1 MDLFSDDSAVCSV
14 CTRYLDITKSTLGTE
29 LLEELKILISFS
41 NISITMSRALLRGA
55 ACQTCRHEMLRSFVS
70 VSGIPMPRSSPLSS
84 RSISNARAFSA
95 VTLLRSDRPPTSNQ
109 LDIHL
114 SEPEEP
120 SAPSETNKPAS
131 SQHVPWYLQEEA
143 PIIKERPLTEAH
155 LPQIPE
161 DSPEMLSTLLEY
173 TYKDLGLDDLKL
185 FDLRGLEIPA
195 ALGANV
201 IMIIGTARSVKH
213 LNVSADRLCR
223 WLRSQYKLSPYADG
237 LLGRNELKIKLRRK
251 AKRARAASA
260 AGAMV
265 DEKDDGIT
273 TGWICVNAGMVD
285 KGATTTQLSDVGI
298 EGFGNLD
305 LGTSVV
311 VQIFT
316 EEKRADVDLD
326 GLWEATL
333 AREGRKNTR
342 ESTGDISK
350 TGAAPPRSM
359 SDGFG
364 SIPGQR
370 RGFHT
375 VRRLALSAMNS
386 TESGLEAGFP
396 GMGTSSSTLPG
407 GAAAVASQLTPTSL
421 LQFLAE
427 LPADSARNELGSS
440 PNDRQSTLFLRL
452 FYTNHA
458 ARFSAQEKA
467 TFRLKLFSI
476 AVSRQH
482 PAYTKDA
489 LFSTFSD
496 FLRDGYDLPDDLGFD
511 VVSALLTP
519 KTAGVIT
526 EQSET
531 HSPDTGMELAL
542 LVLDRLSLRGVP
554 ILNMKIFNILYQ
566 AICAPN
572 PAPSSPNELHPEE
585 SSSSSSVVQQT
596 ESRKQILSRL
606 SKILAAANV
615 PFDAVEA
622 RQLMVTLFQCGDYD
636 GFWRL
641 WRQFPLKGANR
652 TQEDYVQLF
661 KLHAELGEEVR
672 ARECLSTGVGL
683 MNRESPA
690 IVLQGPIVTAIMHC
704 ILVADPTLQNRDEAA
719 SPSFYMPLWTKCQ
732 EALARG
738 N

>member
-1 MDLFSDDSAVCSV
+1 
-14 CTRYLDITKSTLGTE
+14 
-29 LLEELKILISFS
+29 
-41 NISITMSRALLRGA
+41 MSRALLRGA
-55 ACQTCRHEMLRSFVS
+55 VCQTCRHEVLRSFVS

-84 RSISNARAFSA
+84 RSVSNPRAFSA
-95 VTLLRSDRPPTSNQ
+95 VTLLRSDRPPTSSQ

-120 SAPSETNKPAS
+120 SAQSETNTPVS

-143 PIIKERPLTEAH
+143 PIIKDRTLSEAH
-155 LPQIPE
+155 LPQIP
-161 DSPEMLSTLLEY
+161 DNSPEMLSTLLEY
-173 TYKDLGLDDLKL
+173 TYKDLGLDGLKL

-201 IMIIGTARSVKH
+201 IMVIGTARSVKH

-260 AGAMV
+260 AGAMI

-333 AREGRKNTR
+333 AREGRKNAR
-342 ESTGDISK
+342 ESKDDTPK
-350 TGAAPPRSM
+350 TGAAHPRSM

-364 SIPGQR
+364 SIPGQK

-375 VRRLALSAMNS
+375 MRRLALSAMNS
-386 TESGLEAGFP
+386 AESGLESGFP
-396 GMGTSSSTLPG
+396 GLGTSSSTLPG
-407 GAAAVASQLTPTSL
+407 GAAAVASELTPTSL
-421 LQFLAE
+421 LQILTE
-427 LPADSARNELGSS
+427 LPADSARNELGSG
-440 PNDRQSTLFLRL
+440 PNDRESTLFLRL

-496 FLRDGYDLPDDLGFD
+496 FLRDGYDLPDDFGFD

-519 KTAGVIT
+519 RTAAVLA
-526 EQSET
+526 EQSEN
-531 HSPDTGMELAL
+531 HSAEADMELAFL
-542 LVLDRLSLRGVP
+542 CTQFSTSEPERVAPGKRSP
-554 ILNMKIFNILYQ
+554 IL
-566 AICAPN
+566 
-572 PAPSSPNELHPEE
+572 
-585 SSSSSSVVQQT
+585 SVAQQT
-596 ESRKQILSRL
+596 ESQKQILSRL
-606 SKILAAANV
+606 SKILAASNV
-615 PFDAVEA
+615 PFDAVDA

-661 KLHAELGEEVR
+661 ELHAELGEEVR
-672 ARECLSTGVGL
+672 ARECLSVGVEL
-683 MNRESPA
+683 MNRESPCHFA
-690 IVLQGPIVTAIMHC
+690 TRPDSDSHHALYFGGRPNTPGP
-704 ILVADPTLQNRDEAA
+704 R
-719 SPSFYMPLWTKCQ
+719 
-732 EALARG
+732 
-738 N
+738 

>member
-1 MDLFSDDSAVCSV
+1 
-14 CTRYLDITKSTLGTE
+14 
-29 LLEELKILISFS
+29 
-41 NISITMSRALLRGA
+41 MSRALLRGA
-55 ACQTCRHEMLRSFVS
+55 VCQTCRHEVLRSFVS
-70 VSGIPMPRSSPLSS
+70 VSGIPMPRSSPVSS
-84 RSISNARAFSA
+84 RSISNPRAFSA
-95 VTLLRSDRPPTSNQ
+95 VNLLRSDRPPTSSQ
-109 LDIHL
+109 LDIHM
-114 SEPEEP
+114 SEPEVR
-120 SAPSETNKPAS
+120 SVHSDTNAPAS

-143 PIIKERPLTEAH
+143 PVRKERSLTEAQ

-173 TYKDLGLDDLKL
+173 TYKDLGLDSLKL

-213 LNVSADRLCR
+213 LNVAADRLCR

-260 AGAMV
+260 AGTMI

-273 TGWICVNAGMVD
+273 TGWICVNAGVVD
-285 KGATTTQLSDVGI
+285 KGKTTTQLSDVGI

-316 EEKRADVDLD
+316 EEKRDDVDLD

-333 AREGRKNTR
+333 AREGRKNIR
-342 ESTGDISK
+342 DSTEDTSK

-364 SIPGQR
+364 SVPGQR

-375 VRRLALSAMNS
+375 MRRLALSAMKS
-386 TESGLEAGFP
+386 TGSGLETGFP
-396 GMGTSSSTLPG
+396 SMGTSPSTLAG

-421 LQFLAE
+421 LQILTE
-427 LPADSARNELGSS
+427 LPADSARNELGSG
-440 PNDRQSTLFLRL
+440 PDDRQSTLFLRL

-467 TFRLKLFSI
+467 IFRLKLFSI

-519 KTAGVIT
+519 RIAGVIT

-531 HSPDTGMELAL
+531 HSLETDMELAL
-542 LVLDRLSLRGVP
+542 LVLDRLSLRV
-554 ILNMKIFNILYQ
+554 
-566 AICAPN
+566 CAPN
-572 PAPSSPNELHPEE
+572 PAPPSNELHLEK
-585 SSSSSSVVQQT
+585 SSAGSSAVQQT
-596 ESRKQILSRL
+596 ESQKQILSRL

-615 PFDAVEA
+615 PFDAVDA
-622 RQLMVTLFQCGDYD
+622 RQFMVTLFQCGDYD

-672 ARECLSTGVGL
+672 ARECLSTGVEL
-683 MNRESPA
+683 MNQESPA

-704 ILVADPTLQNRDEAA
+704 ILVADPTLHDRDEGA
-719 SPSFYMPLWTKCQ
+719 SPSFYMPLWTECQ
-732 EALARG
+732 EALAREG
-738 N
+738 

>member
-1 MDLFSDDSAVCSV
+1 
-14 CTRYLDITKSTLGTE
+14 
-29 LLEELKILISFS
+29 
-41 NISITMSRALLRGA
+41 
-55 ACQTCRHEMLRSFVS
+55 
-70 VSGIPMPRSSPLSS
+70 
-84 RSISNARAFSA
+84 
-95 VTLLRSDRPPTSNQ
+95 
-109 LDIHL
+109 
-114 SEPEEP
+114 
-120 SAPSETNKPAS
+120 
-131 SQHVPWYLQEEA
+131 
-143 PIIKERPLTEAH
+143 
-155 LPQIPE
+155 
-161 DSPEMLSTLLEY
+161 MLSTLLEY
-173 TYKDLGLDDLKL
+173 TYKDLGLDGLKL

-260 AGAMV
+260 AGTMI

-285 KGATTTQLSDVGI
+285 KGDTTTQLSDVGI

-326 GLWEATL
+326 GLWETTL
-333 AREGRKNTR
+333 AREGRKNIR
-342 ESTGDISK
+342 DSTEDSSK
-350 TGAAPPRSM
+350 NGSAPPRSM

-375 VRRLALSAMNS
+375 MRRLALSAMNS

-396 GMGTSSSTLPG
+396 AMGTSPSTVPA
-407 GAAAVASQLTPTSL
+407 GAAAVASQLTPASL
-421 LQFLAE
+421 LQILAE
-427 LPADSARNELGSS
+427 LPADSARNELGSG

-458 ARFSAQEKA
+458 ARFSPQEKA

-496 FLRDGYDLPDDLGFD
+496 FLRDGYEIPDELGFD
-511 VVSALLTP
+511 VVSALLTSR
-519 KTAGVIT
+519 TAGVIT
-526 EQSET
+526 EQSKT
-531 HSPDTGMELAL
+531 HSSEGDMELAL
-542 LVLDRLSLRGVP
+542 LVLDRLALRGVP

-566 AICAPN
+566 AVCAPN
-572 PAPSSPNELHPEE
+572 LAPSSPNKLRPEE
-585 SSSSSSVVQQT
+585 SSPSSSVVQQT
-596 ESRKQILSRL
+596 KSQKQILSRL
-606 SKILAAANV
+606 SKILAAANI
-615 PFDAVEA
+615 PFDAVDA
-622 RQLMVTLFQCGDYD
+622 RQLMVTLFQCGDYN

-672 ARECLSTGVGL
+672 ARECLSTGVAL
-683 MNRESPA
+683 MNQESPA

-704 ILVADPTLQNRDEAA
+704 ILVADPTLQNRDGEA
-719 SPSFYMPLWTKCQ
+719 SLSFYMPPWTECQ
-732 EALARG
+732 EALARE

>member
-1 MDLFSDDSAVCSV
+1 M
-14 CTRYLDITKSTLGTE
+14 
-29 LLEELKILISFS
+29 
-41 NISITMSRALLRGA
+41 NRALLRGA
-55 ACQTCRHEMLRSFVS
+55 TCQKCRHEVLRSFVS

-84 RSISNARAFSA
+84 RSIPNPRAFSA

-109 LDIHL
+109 LDTHL

-120 SAPSETNKPAS
+120 TARSETNTPAS

-143 PIIKERPLTEAH
+143 PTIKERPLTEAH
-155 LPQIPE
+155 LPQIPD

-173 TYKDLGLDDLKL
+173 TYKDLGLDGLKL

-195 ALGANV
+195 ALGASV

-260 AGAMV
+260 AGTMV

-316 EEKRADVDLD
+316 EEKRAEVDLD

-333 AREGRKNTR
+333 AREGRKNVR
-342 ESTGDISK
+342 ESAEDSSK

-375 VRRLALSAMNS
+375 MRRLALSAMNS
-386 TESGLEAGFP
+386 TESALDAGFP
-396 GMGTSSSTLPG
+396 SMGNLSSTLPG
-407 GAAAVASQLTPTSL
+407 GAAAVASQLTPTAL
-421 LQFLAE
+421 LQILAE
-427 LPADSARNELGSS
+427 LPADSARNELGSG

-452 FYTNHA
+452 FYTNYA

-467 TFRLKLFSI
+467 TFRLKLFST

-511 VVSALLTP
+511 IVSALLTP
-519 KTAGVIT
+519 RTAGFIT

-531 HSPDTGMELAL
+531 HSAVAGMELAL

-566 AICAPN
+566 AVCAPN
-572 PAPSSPNELHPEE
+572 PVPLSLHEMRPEE
-585 SSSSSSVVQQT
+585 SSPSSSALRWT
-596 ESRKQILSRL
+596 ESQKQTLSRL
-606 SKILAAANV
+606 SKILAAAKV
-615 PFDAVEA
+615 PFNAVDA

-661 KLHAELGEEVR
+661 KFHAELGEEVR
-672 ARECLSTGVGL
+672 VRECLSTGVAS

-690 IVLQGPIVTAIMHC
+690 IALQGPVVTAIMHC
-704 ILVADPTLQNRDEAA
+704 ILVADPTLQNRDEGA
-719 SPSFYMPLWTKCQ
+719 SPSFYMPLWTECQ
-732 EALARG
+732 KALAREI
-738 N
+738 

>member
-1 MDLFSDDSAVCSV
+1 
-14 CTRYLDITKSTLGTE
+14 
-29 LLEELKILISFS
+29 
-41 NISITMSRALLRGA
+41 MSRALLRGA
-55 ACQTCRHEMLRSFVS
+55 VCQNCRHEVLRSFVS
-70 VSGIPMPRSSPLSS
+70 VSGLPMPRSSPLSS
-84 RSISNARAFSA
+84 RSISKPRAFSA
-95 VTLLRSDRPPTSNQ
+95 VNNLLRSDRPPTPNQ

-120 SAPSETNKPAS
+120 SHSETNAPAS
-131 SQHVPWYLQEEA
+131 SQHIPWYLQEEA
-143 PIIKERPLTEAH
+143 PAIKERPLSEAY
-155 LPQIPE
+155 LPKIPD

-173 TYKDLGLDDLKL
+173 TYKDLGLDGLKL

-260 AGAMV
+260 AGAMI

-316 EEKRADVDLD
+316 EEKRAEVDLD

-333 AREGRKNTR
+333 AREGRRNIR
-342 ESTGDISK
+342 ETTNDISK
-350 TGAAPPRSM
+350 TGVAPPRSM

-364 SIPGQR
+364 SIPGHR

-375 VRRLALSAMNS
+375 MRRLAFSAVNS
-386 TESGLEAGFP
+386 TKSGSEAGFP
-396 GMGTSSSTLPG
+396 GLRTSSSTLPS

-421 LQFLAE
+421 LQILTE
-427 LPADSARNELGSS
+427 LPADSARNELGSG

-452 FYTNHA
+452 FHTNHA

-519 KTAGVIT
+519 RTAGVIT

-531 HSPDTGMELAL
+531 HSSDADMELAL
-542 LVLDRLSLRGVP
+542 SVLDRLSLRGVP

-566 AICAPN
+566 AVCAPN
-572 PAPSSPNELHPEE
+572 PAPSSLNELHPEE
-585 SSSSSSVVQQT
+585 ISPTSTAVQKTVSQ
-596 ESRKQILSRL
+596 RQILSRL

-615 PFDAVEA
+615 PFDAVDA
-622 RQLMVTLFQCGDYD
+622 RQLMVTLFRCGDYD

-652 TQEDYVQLF
+652 TQDDYVQLF

-672 ARECLSTGVGL
+672 ARECLSTGVEL

-704 ILVADPTLQNRDEAA
+704 ILVADPTLQDRDEGA
-719 SPSFYMPLWTKCQ
+719 SPSFYMPLWTECQ
-732 EALARG
+732 EALARE

>member
-1 MDLFSDDSAVCSV
+1 
-14 CTRYLDITKSTLGTE
+14 
-29 LLEELKILISFS
+29 
-41 NISITMSRALLRGA
+41 MSRTLLRGA
-55 ACQTCRHEMLRSFVS
+55 ACQTCRHEVLRSFVS

-84 RSISNARAFSA
+84 RSISNPRAFSA

-114 SEPEEP
+114 SEPEER
-120 SAPSETNKPAS
+120 SAHSETNTPAS

-143 PIIKERPLTEAH
+143 PIMKERLLSEAH
-155 LPQIPE
+155 LPEIPD

-173 TYKDLGLDDLKL
+173 TYKDLGLDSLKL

-260 AGAMV
+260 AGAMI

-285 KGATTTQLSDVGI
+285 KGATSTQLSDVGI

-305 LGTSVV
+305 VGTSVV

-333 AREGRKNTR
+333 AREGRKNIR
-342 ESTGDISK
+342 ETKDLSK
-350 TGAAPPRSM
+350 TGVAPPRSM

-375 VRRLALSAMNS
+375 MRRLASSAVNS
-386 TESGLEAGFP
+386 AESGFDAGLP
-396 GMGTSSSTLPG
+396 SLRTSSSTLPG

-421 LQFLAE
+421 LQILTE
-427 LPADSARNELGSS
+427 LPADSARNELGSG

-458 ARFSAQEKA
+458 ARFSAQEKSA
-467 TFRLKLFSI
+467 FRLKLFSI

-519 KTAGVIT
+519 RTAGVIT
-526 EQSET
+526 EQSKT
-531 HSPDTGMELAL
+531 HSPEADMELAL

-554 ILNMKIFNILYQ
+554 ILNMKIFNVLYQ
-566 AICAPN
+566 AVCAPN
-572 PAPSSPNELHPEE
+572 PALSSLNELRPEDSSPSS
-585 SSSSSSVVQQT
+585 SAVQQT
-596 ESRKQILSRL
+596 ESQKQILSRL

-615 PFDAVEA
+615 PFDVVDA

-641 WRQFPLKGANR
+641 WRQFPLKGASR

-661 KLHAELGEEVR
+661 TLHAELGEEVR
-672 ARECLSTGVGL
+672 ARECLSTGVEL
-683 MNRESPA
+683 MNRESPV

-704 ILVADPTLQNRDEAA
+704 ILVADPTLQNRDEEV
-719 SPSFYMPLWTKCQ
+719 SPSFYMPLWTECQ
-732 EALARG
+732 EALARE

>member
-1 MDLFSDDSAVCSV
+1 
-14 CTRYLDITKSTLGTE
+14 
-29 LLEELKILISFS
+29 
-41 NISITMSRALLRGA
+41 MSRALLRGA
-55 ACQTCRHEMLRSFVS
+55 ACQTCRHEVLRSFVS

-120 SAPSETNKPAS
+120 SAPSEANTPAS

-143 PIIKERPLTEAH
+143 PVIKERPLTEAH
-155 LPQIPE
+155 LPQIPD

-173 TYKDLGLDDLKL
+173 TYKDLGLDGLKL

-333 AREGRKNTR
+333 AREGRKNIR

-396 GMGTSSSTLPG
+396 DMGTSSSTLPG

-421 LQFLAE
+421 LQILAE
-427 LPADSARNELGSS
+427 LPADSARNELGSG

-467 TFRLKLFSI
+467 TFRLQLFSI

-482 PAYTKDA
+482 PAYTKEA

-496 FLRDGYDLPDDLGFD
+496 FLRDGYDLPDDLGSD

-519 KTAGVIT
+519 RTAGVIT

-531 HSPDTGMELAL
+531 HSQDTGMELAL
-542 LVLDRLSLRGVP
+542 LVLDRLSLRV
-554 ILNMKIFNILYQ
+554 
-566 AICAPN
+566 CAPN

-615 PFDAVEA
+615 PFDAVDA

-641 WRQFPLKGANR
+641 WRQLPLKGANR

-672 ARECLSTGVGL
+672 ARECLSTGVAL

-704 ILVADPTLQNRDEAA
+704 ILVADPTLQNRDEGV
-719 SPSFYMPLWTKCQ
+719 SPSFYMPLWTECQ
-732 EALARG
+732 EALARE

>member
-1 MDLFSDDSAVCSV
+1 
-14 CTRYLDITKSTLGTE
+14 
-29 LLEELKILISFS
+29 
-41 NISITMSRALLRGA
+41 MSRALLRGA
-55 ACQTCRHEMLRSFVS
+55 ACQSCRHEVLRSFVS

-84 RSISNARAFSA
+84 RSISNPRAFSA
-95 VTLLRSDRPPTSNQ
+95 VTLLRSDRPPTLNQ
-109 LDIHL
+109 LDTLL

-120 SAPSETNKPAS
+120 SSHSDTNTPAS

-155 LPQIPE
+155 LPQIPD

-333 AREGRKNTR
+333 AREGRKNIR
-342 ESTGDISK
+342 QSSEGFSK
-350 TGAAPPRSM
+350 TGSAPPRSM

-364 SIPGQR
+364 SIPGQK
-370 RGFHT
+370 RGLHT
-375 VRRLALSAMNS
+375 MRRLALPAMNS
-386 TESGLEAGFP
+386 TESGIEAGFP
-396 GMGTSSSTLPG
+396 GMETSSSTLPG

-421 LQFLAE
+421 LQILAE
-427 LPADSARNELGSS
+427 LPADSARNELGSG

-452 FYTNHA
+452 FYNNHA

-467 TFRLKLFSI
+467 TFRLKLLSI

-482 PAYTKDA
+482 LAYTKDA

-519 KTAGVIT
+519 RTAGAIT

-531 HSPDTGMELAL
+531 HFPEADMELAL

-566 AICAPN
+566 AVCAPN
-572 PAPSSPNELHPEE
+572 PAPASMNELRPEVSSP
-585 SSSSSSVVQQT
+585 SSSVIQRAEYQ
-596 ESRKQILSRL
+596 KPILSRL
-606 SKILAAANV
+606 SKILAAANI
-615 PFDAVEA
+615 PFDAVDA

-661 KLHAELGEEVR
+661 RLHAELGEEVR
-672 ARECLSTGVGL
+672 ARECLSVGVAL
-683 MNRESPA
+683 MNQESPA

-704 ILVADPTLQNRDEAA
+704 ILVADPTLQNRDEGA

-732 EALARG
+732 EALARE

>member
-1 MDLFSDDSAVCSV
+1 
-14 CTRYLDITKSTLGTE
+14 
-29 LLEELKILISFS
+29 
-41 NISITMSRALLRGA
+41 MSRALLRGA
-55 ACQTCRHEMLRSFVS
+55 ACQTCRHEVLRSFVS

-95 VTLLRSDRPPTSNQ
+95 ATWLRSDRPPTSNQ
-109 LDIHL
+109 LDIRL
-114 SEPEEP
+114 SESEES
-120 SAPSETNKPAS
+120 SAPSEANTPAS

-155 LPQIPE
+155 LPQIPD

-173 TYKDLGLDDLKL
+173 TYKDLGLDGLKL

-298 EGFGNLD
+298 EGFGSLD

-333 AREGRKNTR
+333 AREGRKNIR

-350 TGAAPPRSM
+350 TGAAPP
-359 SDGFG
+359 
-364 SIPGQR
+364 QVY
-370 RGFHT
+370 
-375 VRRLALSAMNS
+375 VRWIWFNSWPKERLSYP
-386 TESGLEAGFP
+386 GFP

-407 GAAAVASQLTPTSL
+407 GAAAIASQLTPTSL
-421 LQFLAE
+421 LQILAE
-427 LPADSARNELGSS
+427 LPADNARNELGSG
-440 PNDRQSTLFLRL
+440 PNDRKSTLFLRL
-452 FYTNHA
+452 FHTNHA

-519 KTAGVIT
+519 RTAGVIT

-531 HSPDTGMELAL
+531 HSEDTGMELAL

-554 ILNMKIFNILYQ
+554 ILNMKVFNILYQ
-566 AICAPN
+566 AVCSPN

-585 SSSSSSVVQQT
+585 SSSSSTVVQQT
-596 ESRKQILSRL
+596 ESQKQILSRL

-622 RQLMVTLFQCGDYD
+622 RQLMVTLFQCGDHD

-661 KLHAELGEEVR
+661 KLHAELGDEVR
-672 ARECLSTGVGL
+672 ARECLSMGVAL

-704 ILVADPTLQNRDEAA
+704 ILVADPTLQNRDEGA
-719 SPSFYMPLWTKCQ
+719 SPSFFMPLWTECQ
-732 EALARG
+732 EALARE

>member
-1 MDLFSDDSAVCSV
+1 
-14 CTRYLDITKSTLGTE
+14 
-29 LLEELKILISFS
+29 
-41 NISITMSRALLRGA
+41 MSRALLRGA
-55 ACQTCRHEMLRSFVS
+55 ACQSCRNEVLRSFVS
-70 VSGIPMPRSSPLSS
+70 VSGIPMPRYSPLSPS
-84 RSISNARAFSA
+84 TRAFSA
-95 VTLLRSDRPPTSNQ
+95 LTLRRSDRPPTTHQ

-114 SEPEEP
+114 SESEEP
-120 SAPSETNKPAS
+120 KLEPGASEPAG

-143 PIIKERPLTEAH
+143 PPVRDRSLSEAH

-173 TYKDLGLDDLKL
+173 TYKDLGLDELTM

-260 AGAMV
+260 AGTTV

-273 TGWICVNAGMVD
+273 TGWICVNAGVVD
-285 KGATTTQLSDVGI
+285 KGASTTQLSDVGI

-342 ESTGDISK
+342 EGEKGASK
-350 TGAAPPRSM
+350 TASPPRSM

-364 SIPGQR
+364 SSPGQR

-375 VRRLALSAMNS
+375 MRRLAHPA
-386 TESGLEAGFP
+386 
-396 GMGTSSSTLPG
+396 TSSIESRFESKFARN
-407 GAAAVASQLTPTSL
+407 GAYAPAPADAAVVASQLTPTSL
-421 LQFLAE
+421 LQILSE
-427 LPADSARNELGSS
+427 LPAESARSELGSG
-440 PNDRQSTLFLRL
+440 PDDRLSTIFLRL
-452 FYTNHA
+452 FYNNKHA

-467 TFRLKLFSI
+467 SFRLKLFST

-482 PAYTKDA
+482 PAYSKDA
-489 LFSTFSD
+489 LFGAFTD

-519 KTAGVIT
+519 KPVETVT
-526 EQSET
+526 EESA
-531 HSPDTGMELAL
+531 SKLLDTDMELAFS
-542 LVLDRLSLRGVP
+542 VLDRLSLRGVP
-554 ILNMKIFNILYQ
+554 ILSMRMFNILYQ
-566 AICAPN
+566 AVGVSNTAFSGESDSKGT
-572 PAPSSPNELHPEE
+572 AQKSSI
-585 SSSSSSVVQQT
+585 VQQND
-596 ESRKQILSRL
+596 SQKQVLSRL
-606 SKILAAANV
+606 SKILSAANV
-615 PFDAVEA
+615 PFVAEEA
-622 RQLMVTLFQCGDYD
+622 RQLMVTLFRCGDYD

-641 WRQFPLKGANR
+641 WRQFPLKGVNR
-652 TQEDYVQLF
+652 TQDDYVKLF
-661 KLHAELGEEVR
+661 QLHAELGEERR
-672 ARECLSTGVGL
+672 ARECISTAVSV
-683 MNRESPA
+683 MDQESPA
-690 IVLQGPIVTAIMHC
+690 IVLQGPIITAVMHC
-704 ILVADPTLQNRDEAA
+704 ILVADPNLQNRDEDAP
-719 SPSFYMPLWTKCQ
+719 PSFYLPLWSKCQ
-732 EALARG
+732 EALAHE

>member
-1 MDLFSDDSAVCSV
+1 
-14 CTRYLDITKSTLGTE
+14 
-29 LLEELKILISFS
+29 
-41 NISITMSRALLRGA
+41 MSRALLRGA
-55 ACQTCRHEMLRSFVS
+55 ACQTCRHEVLRSFVS

-84 RSISNARAFSA
+84 RSTSNARAFSA

-114 SEPEEP
+114 SEREEP
-120 SAPSETNKPAS
+120 SAHSETNTPAS

-173 TYKDLGLDDLKL
+173 TYKDLGLDGLKL

-333 AREGRKNTR
+333 AREGRKNIR

-350 TGAAPPRSM
+350 TGVAPPRSM

-375 VRRLALSAMNS
+375 VRRLAISAMNS
-386 TESGLEAGFP
+386 TESGLEGGFP
-396 GMGTSSSTLPG
+396 GMGTSSSTLPV

-421 LQFLAE
+421 LQILAE
-427 LPADSARNELGSS
+427 LPADSARNELGSG

-482 PAYTKDA
+482 PAYTKEA

-519 KTAGVIT
+519 RTAGIIT

-566 AICAPN
+566 GVCAPN
-572 PAPSSPNELHPEE
+572 PALSTEE

-615 PFDAVEA
+615 PFDAVDA

-672 ARECLSTGVGL
+672 ARECLSTGVAL

-704 ILVADPTLQNRDEAA
+704 ILVADPTLQNRDEGA
-719 SPSFYMPLWTKCQ
+719 SPSFYMPLWTECQ
-732 EALARG
+732 EALARE

>member
-1 MDLFSDDSAVCSV
+1 
-14 CTRYLDITKSTLGTE
+14 
-29 LLEELKILISFS
+29 
-41 NISITMSRALLRGA
+41 MSRALLRGA
-55 ACQTCRHEMLRSFVS
+55 VCQTCRHEVLRSFVS

-84 RSISNARAFSA
+84 RSVSNPRAFSA
-95 VTLLRSDRPPTSNQ
+95 VTLLRSDRPPTSSQ

-120 SAPSETNKPAS
+120 SAQSETNTPVS

-143 PIIKERPLTEAH
+143 PIIKDRTLSEAH
-155 LPQIPE
+155 LPQIP
-161 DSPEMLSTLLEY
+161 DNSPEMLSTLLEY
-173 TYKDLGLDDLKL
+173 TYKDLGLDGLKL

-201 IMIIGTARSVKH
+201 IMVIGTARSVKH

-260 AGAMV
+260 AGAMI

-333 AREGRKNTR
+333 AREGRKNAR
-342 ESTGDISK
+342 ESKDDTPK
-350 TGAAPPRSM
+350 TGAAHPRSM

-364 SIPGQR
+364 SIPGQK

-375 VRRLALSAMNS
+375 MRRLALSAMNS
-386 TESGLEAGFP
+386 AESGLESGFP
-396 GMGTSSSTLPG
+396 GLGTSSSTLPG
-407 GAAAVASQLTPTSL
+407 GAAAVASELTPTSL
-421 LQFLAE
+421 LQILTE
-427 LPADSARNELGSS
+427 LPADSARNELGSG
-440 PNDRQSTLFLRL
+440 PNDRESTLFLRL

-496 FLRDGYDLPDDLGFD
+496 FLRDGYDLPDDFGFD

-519 KTAGVIT
+519 RTAAVLA
-526 EQSET
+526 EQSEN
-531 HSPDTGMELAL
+531 HSAEADMELAL

-566 AICAPN
+566 AVCAPN
-572 PAPSSPNELHPEE
+572 SALPSLNESHPEKR
-585 SSSSSSVVQQT
+585 SPILSVAQQT
-596 ESRKQILSRL
+596 ESQKQILSRL
-606 SKILAAANV
+606 SKILAASNV
-615 PFDAVEA
+615 PFDAVDA

-661 KLHAELGEEVR
+661 ELHAELGEEVR
-672 ARECLSTGVGL
+672 ARECLSVGVEL

-690 IVLQGPIVTAIMHC
+690 ILLQGPIVTAIMHC
-704 ILVADPTLQNRDEAA
+704 ILVADPTLQDRGEGA
-719 SPSFYMPLWTKCQ
+719 SPSFYMPLWTECQ

>member
-1 MDLFSDDSAVCSV
+1 
-14 CTRYLDITKSTLGTE
+14 
-29 LLEELKILISFS
+29 
-41 NISITMSRALLRGA
+41 MSRALLRGA
-55 ACQTCRHEMLRSFVS
+55 ACQTCRHEVLRSFVS

-120 SAPSETNKPAS
+120 SAPSEANTPAS

-143 PIIKERPLTEAH
+143 PVIKERPLTEAH
-155 LPQIPE
+155 LPQIPD

-173 TYKDLGLDDLKL
+173 TYKDLGLDGLKL

-333 AREGRKNTR
+333 AREGRKNIR

-396 GMGTSSSTLPG
+396 DMGTSSSTLPG

-421 LQFLAE
+421 LQILAE
-427 LPADSARNELGSS
+427 LPADSARNELGSG

-482 PAYTKDA
+482 PAYTKEA

-496 FLRDGYDLPDDLGFD
+496 FLRDG
-511 VVSALLTP
+511 
-519 KTAGVIT
+519 TAGVIT

-531 HSPDTGMELAL
+531 HSQDTGMELAL

-554 ILNMKIFNILYQ
+554 ILNMKVFNILYQ
-566 AICAPN
+566 AVCAPN
-572 PAPSSPNELHPEE
+572 PAPLSPNELHPEE
-585 SSSSSSVVQQT
+585 SASSSSVVQQT

-615 PFDAVEA
+615 PFDAVDA

-672 ARECLSTGVGL
+672 ARECLSTGVAL

-704 ILVADPTLQNRDEAA
+704 ILVADPTLQNRDEGV
-719 SPSFYMPLWTKCQ
+719 SPSFYMPLWTECQ
-732 EALARG
+732 EALARE

>member
-1 MDLFSDDSAVCSV
+1 
-14 CTRYLDITKSTLGTE
+14 
-29 LLEELKILISFS
+29 
-41 NISITMSRALLRGA
+41 MSRAFLRGA
-55 ACQTCRHEMLRSFVS
+55 VCQTCRHETLRSFVS

-84 RSISNARAFSA
+84 RSISNPRAFSA
-95 VTLLRSDRPPTSNQ
+95 VTLLRSDRPPTSDQ

-114 SEPEEP
+114 SEPAEP
-120 SAPSETNKPAS
+120 LAHSETNTSAS

-143 PIIKERPLTEAH
+143 PIIKERLLSEAH
-155 LPQIPE
+155 LPKIPD
-161 DSPEMLSTLLEY
+161 DSPELLSTLLEY
-173 TYKDLGLDDLKL
+173 TYKDLGLDGLKL

-260 AGAMV
+260 AGAMI

-316 EEKRADVDLD
+316 EEKRAEVDLD

-333 AREGRKNTR
+333 AREGRKNAR
-342 ESTGDISK
+342 ETTKDSSK
-350 TGAAPPRSM
+350 TGVAPPRSM

-375 VRRLALSAMNS
+375 MRRLASSAMNP
-386 TESGLEAGFP
+386 TEFGFDAGLP
-396 GMGTSSSTLPG
+396 GLRTSSSTLPG

-421 LQFLAE
+421 LQILTE
-427 LPADSARNELGSS
+427 LPADSARNELGSG

-467 TFRLKLFSI
+467 AFRLKLFSI

-519 KTAGVIT
+519 RIAGVT
-526 EQSET
+526 TKQSKT
-531 HSPDTGMELAL
+531 HSPEADVELAL

-554 ILNMKIFNILYQ
+554 ILNMRIFNILYQ
-566 AICAPN
+566 AVCAPN
-572 PAPSSPNELHPEE
+572 SAPSLNELRPEE
-585 SSSSSSVVQQT
+585 SSPSSPAVHQT
-596 ESRKQILSRL
+596 DSQKQILSRL

-615 PFDAVEA
+615 PFDAIDA

-661 KLHAELGEEVR
+661 TLHAELGQERR
-672 ARECLSTGVGL
+672 ARECLSTGIEL

-704 ILVADPTLQNRDEAA
+704 ILVADPTLQNRDEGA
-719 SPSFYMPLWTKCQ
+719 SPSFYMPLWTECQ
-732 EALARG
+732 EALARES
-738 N
+738 

>member
-1 MDLFSDDSAVCSV
+1 
-14 CTRYLDITKSTLGTE
+14 
-29 LLEELKILISFS
+29 
-41 NISITMSRALLRGA
+41 MSRALLRGA
-55 ACQTCRHEMLRSFVS
+55 ACQTCRHEVLRSFVS

-84 RSISNARAFSA
+84 RSISNPRAFSA

-109 LDIHL
+109 LDTLL
-114 SEPEEP
+114 SEVDEP
-120 SAPSETNKPAS
+120 PPHSEANAPAS
-131 SQHVPWYLQEEA
+131 SQHVPWYLQEGA
-143 PIIKERPLTEAH
+143 PIIKERPLAEAH
-155 LPQIPE
+155 LPKIPE
-161 DSPEMLSTLLEY
+161 GSPEMLSTLLEY
-173 TYKDLGLDDLKL
+173 TYKDLGLDGLKL

-260 AGAMV
+260 AGTMI

-285 KGATTTQLSDVGI
+285 KGDTTTQLSDVGI

-316 EEKRADVDLD
+316 EEKRAEVDLD
-326 GLWEATL
+326 GLWETTL
-333 AREGRKNTR
+333 AREGRKNIR
-342 ESTGDISK
+342 DSTEDSSK

-375 VRRLALSAMNS
+375 MRRLALSAMNS
-386 TESGLEAGFP
+386 TEPGLEAGFP
-396 GMGTSSSTLPG
+396 GMGTSSSTIPA
-407 GAAAVASQLTPTSL
+407 GAAAVASQLTPASL
-421 LQFLAE
+421 LQILAE
-427 LPADSARNELGSS
+427 LPADSARNELGSG

-489 LFSTFSD
+489 LFSTISD
-496 FLRDGYDLPDDLGFD
+496 FLRDGYEIPDELGFD

-519 KTAGVIT
+519 RTAGVIT
-526 EQSET
+526 EQSRT
-531 HSPDTGMELAL
+531 HSSEGDMELAL
-542 LVLDRLSLRGVP
+542 LVLDRLALRGVP

-566 AICAPN
+566 AVCAPN
-572 PAPSSPNELHPEE
+572 LAPSSPNELCPEE
-585 SSSSSSVVQQT
+585 SFPSSSVVQQT
-596 ESRKQILSRL
+596 ESQKQILSRL
-606 SKILAAANV
+606 SKILAAANI
-615 PFDAVEA
+615 PFDVVDA

-672 ARECLSTGVGL
+672 ARECLSTGVAL
-683 MNRESPA
+683 MNQESPA

-704 ILVADPTLQNRDEAA
+704 ILVADPTLQNRDGEA
-719 SPSFYMPLWTKCQ
+719 SQSFYMPLWTECQ
-732 EALARG
+732 EALARE

>member
-1 MDLFSDDSAVCSV
+1 
-14 CTRYLDITKSTLGTE
+14 
-29 LLEELKILISFS
+29 
-41 NISITMSRALLRGA
+41 MSRALLRGA
-55 ACQTCRHEMLRSFVS
+55 ACQTCRHEVLRSFVS

-84 RSISNARAFSA
+84 RSISNPRAFSA

-109 LDIHL
+109 LDTLL
-114 SEPEEP
+114 SEVDEP
-120 SAPSETNKPAS
+120 PPHSEANAPAS
-131 SQHVPWYLQEEA
+131 SQHVPWYLQEGA
-143 PIIKERPLTEAH
+143 PIIKERPLAEAH
-155 LPQIPE
+155 LPKIPE
-161 DSPEMLSTLLEY
+161 GSPEMLSTLLEY
-173 TYKDLGLDDLKL
+173 TYKDLGLDGLKL

-260 AGAMV
+260 AGTMI

-285 KGATTTQLSDVGI
+285 KGDTTTQLSDVGI

-316 EEKRADVDLD
+316 EEKRAEVDLD
-326 GLWEATL
+326 GLWETTL
-333 AREGRKNTR
+333 AREGRKNIR
-342 ESTGDISK
+342 DSTEDSSK

-375 VRRLALSAMNS
+375 MRRLALSAMNS
-386 TESGLEAGFP
+386 TEPGLEAGFP
-396 GMGTSSSTLPG
+396 GMGTSSSTIPA
-407 GAAAVASQLTPTSL
+407 GAAAVASQLTPASL
-421 LQFLAE
+421 LQILAE
-427 LPADSARNELGSS
+427 LPADSARNELGSG

-489 LFSTFSD
+489 LFSTISD
-496 FLRDGYDLPDDLGFD
+496 FLRDGGCY
-511 VVSALLTP
+511 
-519 KTAGVIT
+519 
-526 EQSET
+526 
-531 HSPDTGMELAL
+531 H
-542 LVLDRLSLRGVP
+542 
-554 ILNMKIFNILYQ
+554 
-566 AICAPN
+566 
-572 PAPSSPNELHPEE
+572 
-585 SSSSSSVVQQT
+585 
-596 ESRKQILSRL
+596 
-606 SKILAAANV
+606 
-615 PFDAVEA
+615 
-622 RQLMVTLFQCGDYD
+622 
-636 GFWRL
+636 
-641 WRQFPLKGANR
+641 R
-652 TQEDYVQLF
+652 TV
-661 KLHAELGEEVR
+661 
-672 ARECLSTGVGL
+672 
-683 MNRESPA
+683 
-690 IVLQGPIVTAIMHC
+690 
-704 ILVADPTLQNRDEAA
+704 
-719 SPSFYMPLWTKCQ
+719 
-732 EALARG
+732 
-738 N
+738 